1 MITIA
6 LLMANAHC
14 YMRCSLASLD
24 ETHCHHQGKSANSA
38 CLYQHAISKRV
49 VQEAP
54 VIECGAG
61 FVATDATLSGSDWA
75 VDVTSDR
82 SLPRKTAPPVLP
94 LRI

>member
-1 MITIA
+1 
-6 LLMANAHC
+6 
-14 YMRCSLASLD
+14 
-24 ETHCHHQGKSANSA
+24 
-38 CLYQHAISKRV
+38 
-49 VQEAP
+49 